1 VEPAQPE
8 PEPEPEP
15 EPDPQPQDNEAMA
28 DQAPAATAAQAGAFA
43 LTPAAANIGVLDYT
57 RREHTKIYEAAVLP
71 LAGDK
76 FDGTDGQLPNFL
88 TRLRERA
95 KEFTW
100 LSTVCHVKV
109 ADGPPAVFRNLVDD
123 YGNISLEQV
132 RAHATEYAT
141 TETRTRQNSVQMQQC
156 IFASLTQ
163 AFQNRVNL
171 QKKSWYIDDQADGA
185 CLLKVVISLS
195 YPDTPATTSHIRTEL
210 TKSDE
215 KMIELNFD
223 IEKFNDWVNDQVA
236 QLAARGAQTTDLMEN
251 LFKGYEKVPD
261 KEFLAYHAQK
271 RMEYDEGKPITT
283 EELMKLMRIKFQ
295 NKRRQKTWNVPTA
308 EEEQIIA
315 LAAEVKSLRTQNQNL
330 RRGPSKNT
338 PAAAGGR
345 QNKKG
350 GNRSPKKG
358 RAGKANQARDGD
370 YLNATGKW
378 SWLKTAPKP
387 GEKTSKSFEGKLFF
401 WCKNHARWG
410 RHAVAECRKGQESP
424 KADKHNNKNQP
435 DKSAE
440 PRLRFAESLA
450 AVVGN
455 DTDDEQI

>member
-1 VEPAQPE
+1 
-8 PEPEPEP
+8 
-15 EPDPQPQDNEAMA
+15 MA
-28 DQAPAATAAQAGAFA
+28 EQAPPAAQAAAGAFA
-43 LTPAAANIGVLDYT
+43 LTPAAANVGVLDYT

-100 LSTVCHVKV
+100 LSTVCNVKV

-132 RAHATEYAT
+132 RTHATGYANA
-141 TETRTRQNSVQMQQC
+141 ESRTRQNSAQMQQC
-156 IFASLTQ
+156 IFSSLTQ

-171 QKKSWYIDDQADGA
+171 QKASWYINDQADGA
-185 CLLKVVISLS
+185 LLLKVVIALS

-223 IEKFNDWVNDQVA
+223 IEKFNDWITDQVA

-271 RMEYDEGKPITT
+271 RMEYDEGKPIST
-283 EELMKLMRIKFQ
+283 EELMRLMRIKFQ

-315 LAAEVKSLRTQNQNL
+315 LAAEVKSLRSQNQNL
-330 RRGPSKNT
+330 RRGSNRNAQT
-338 PAAAGGR
+338 PGAGAGR
-345 QNKKG
+345 QQNNPKN

-358 RAGKANQARDGD
+358 RAGKANQGRDGD

-378 SWLKTAPKP
+378 SWLKAAPKP
-387 GEKTSKSFEGKLFF
+387 GEKTSKSYDGKLFF

-410 RHAVAECRKGQESP
+410 RHAPANCRKGQGSP
-424 KADKHNNKNQP
+424 KDKNKNNNKNQSS
-435 DKSAE
+435 KQAE
-440 PRLRFAESLA
+440 PQLRFAESLA
-450 AVVGN
+450 AVVGD
-455 DTDDEQI
+455 DTDDDQI

>member
-1 VEPAQPE
+1 LLAPQEPDIVEPAQLEEE

-15 EPDPQPQDNEAMA
+15 EAEPQPQENEAMA
-28 DQAPAATAAQAGAFA
+28 DQPPGGATAAAQAGTFA
-43 LTPAAANIGVLDYT
+43 LTPAAPANIGVLDYT

-109 ADGPPAVFRNLVDD
+109 ADGPPAVFHNLVDD

-132 RAHATEYAT
+132 RVHATEYAT
-141 TETRTRQNSVQMQQC
+141 METRTRQNSVQMQQC

-185 CLLKVVISLS
+185 CLLKVVIALS
-195 YPDTPATTSHIRTEL
+195 YPGDTPATTSHIRTEL

-223 IEKFNDWVNDQVA
+223 IEKFNDWVNDQVE

-295 NKRRQKTWNVPTA
+295 NNKRRQKTWNVPTA

-315 LAAEVKSLRTQNQNL
+315 LAAEVKSLQTKNQNL

-338 PAAAGGR
+338 PAPAGGR
-345 QNKKG
+345 QQNTKG
-350 GNRSPKKG
+350 GNRSLKKG
-358 RAGKANQARDGD
+358 RAGKTNQARDGD

-378 SWLKTAPKP
+378 SWLKTAPKS

-410 RHAVAECRKGQESP
+410 RHATAECRKGQGSP
-424 KADKHNNKNQP
+424 KTNKHNNKNQS

-440 PRLRFAESLA
+440 P
-450 AVVGN
+450 
-455 DTDDEQI
+455 